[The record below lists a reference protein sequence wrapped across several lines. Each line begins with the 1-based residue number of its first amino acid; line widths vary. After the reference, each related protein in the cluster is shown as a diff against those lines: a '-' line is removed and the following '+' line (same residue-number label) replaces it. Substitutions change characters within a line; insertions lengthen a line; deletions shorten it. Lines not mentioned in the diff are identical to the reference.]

1 MTQGGPQARAINT
14 LAFLNRP
21 LSPDSF
27 SPEQNMIHANRLAG
41 ISAFGP
47 MAAATRLQSAFAPPS
62 PLAPGMLACMSH
74 RLSACRMTRPRLPG
88 TLNRRHFL
96 AAASAALLPAPALAQ
111 TGASDVDIVII
122 GGGAAGIGAARRI
135 AEAKRSYVLLEA
147 SPKLGGRA
155 RTEEAF
161 GLRVDLG
168 AGGFARSEG
177 TLATSAQGAGLEL
190 ITLPSG
196 RRLFAEGRE
205 VRESAYDA
213 FAAAL
218 GTARRDM
225 LVAVEGGKD
234 VAASLALTGA
244 GPAAAT
250 PWAATVAQLLGPL
263 GCGRALATL
272 SALDLA
278 SRDAPPDDTT
288 SPAGIGTLMEGL
300 GAWLNVQKD
309 APVTLVTNAGRF
321 HTVTLR
327 GQRTPIRARA
337 IVLAV
342 PAPVLAAGVIRFNPG
357 LPPRLVAALRA
368 IPAGHLEQVA
378 FLLPG
383 NPLALQPN
391 EAVLTKAG
399 TAPPALLRGR
409 INGSDLHVLT
419 FGDAPAR
426 TIAEKGAAAAL
437 PLARDWLRASF
448 PTADATIS
456 DVVSSKWGQDPLI
469 RGALS
474 AALPGQGAQRRVFA
488 DTVQNR
494 IFLAG
499 DYVPV
504 SGWGTLGGAFA
515 SGEAAA
521 TRALR
526 LFGDGPA

>member
-1 MTQGGPQARAINT
+1 
-14 LAFLNRP
+14 
-21 LSPDSF
+21 
-27 SPEQNMIHANRLAG
+27 
-41 ISAFGP
+41 
-47 MAAATRLQSAFAPPS
+47 
-62 PLAPGMLACMSH
+62 
-74 RLSACRMTRPRLPG
+74 MTRPRLPG

-111 TGASDVDIVII
+111 TGASDVDVVII
-122 GGGAAGIGAARRI
+122 GGGAAGIAAARQI
-135 AEAKRSYVLLEA
+135 AGAKRSYVLLEA
-147 SPKLGGRA
+147 SSKLGGRA
-155 RTEEAF
+155 RTEDAF
-161 GLRVDLG
+161 GARVDLG

-177 TLATSAQGAGLEL
+177 TLASSAQGAGLEL
-190 ITLPSG
+190 IALPSG
-196 RRLFAEGRE
+196 RRLFANGRE

-218 GTARRDM
+218 GTARRD
-225 LVAVEGGKD
+225 LLAAVEGGKD

-244 GPAAAT
+244 GPATTT
-250 PWAATVAQLLGPL
+250 PWAATVAQFLGPL
-263 GCGRALATL
+263 GCGRALSTL

-278 SRDAPPDDTT
+278 RRDALPDDTT

-321 HTVTLR
+321 HTVSVR

-342 PAPVLAAGVIRFNPG
+342 PAPVLAAGAIRFNPG

-437 PLARDWLRASF
+437 PLARDWLRANF
-448 PTADATIS
+448 PTAEVAIS
-456 DVVSSKWGQDPLI
+456 EVVASKWGQDPLI

>member
-1 MTQGGPQARAINT
+1 
-14 LAFLNRP
+14 
-21 LSPDSF
+21 
-27 SPEQNMIHANRLAG
+27 
-41 ISAFGP
+41 
-47 MAAATRLQSAFAPPS
+47 
-62 PLAPGMLACMSH
+62 
-74 RLSACRMTRPRLPG
+74 MTRPRHPG

-111 TGASDVDIVII
+111 TGASDVEVVII
-122 GGGAAGIGAARRI
+122 GGGAAGIAAARRI

-147 SPKLGGRA
+147 SPRLGGRA
-155 RTEEAF
+155 RTEDAF

-177 TLATSAQGAGLEL
+177 TLAASAQGAGQTL
-190 ITLPSG
+190 IALPSG
-196 RRLFAEGRE
+196 RRLFAHGRE

-213 FAAAL
+213 FASAL

-225 LVAVEGGKD
+225 LTSVDGGKD
-234 VAASLALTGA
+234 I
-244 GPAAAT
+244 AAAQALANAPPPAKGT
-250 PWAATVAQLLGPL
+250 PGANGPWAATVAQFLGPL
-263 GCGRALATL
+263 GCGRSLATL

-278 SRDAPPDDTT
+278 RRDAPPDDTT

-309 APVTLVTNAGRF
+309 APVTLVTHGGRF
-321 HTVTLR
+321 HSVSVR

-342 PAPVLAAGVIRFNPG
+342 PAPVLAAGAIRFNPG
-357 LPPRLVAALRA
+357 LPARLVTALRA

-391 EAVLTKAG
+391 EAVLTAAG

-437 PLARDWLRASF
+437 PLARDWLRANF
-448 PTADATIS
+448 PTAEA
-456 DVVSSKWGQDPLI
+456 VVSEVVASNWGQDPLV

-499 DYVPV
+499 EYVPV
-504 SGWGTLGGAFA
+504 SGWGTLGGAWA

>member
-1 MTQGGPQARAINT
+1 
-14 LAFLNRP
+14 
-21 LSPDSF
+21 
-27 SPEQNMIHANRLAG
+27 
-41 ISAFGP
+41 
-47 MAAATRLQSAFAPPS
+47 
-62 PLAPGMLACMSH
+62 
-74 RLSACRMTRPRLPG
+74 MTRPRLPG

-111 TGASDVDIVII
+111 SGPSDVDVVII
-122 GGGAAGIGAARRI
+122 GGGAAGIAAARRI

-147 SPKLGGRA
+147 SAKLGGRA
-155 RTEEAF
+155 RTDDAF

-177 TLATSAQGAGLEL
+177 TIATSAQGAGQSL
-190 ITLPSG
+190 IALPSG
-196 RRLFAEGRE
+196 RRLFAHGRE
-205 VRESAYDA
+205 VREGAYDA
-213 FAAAL
+213 FTAAL

-225 LVAVEGGKD
+225 LAAVDGGKD
-234 VAASLALTGA
+234 VAAALAVTNA
-244 GPAAAT
+244 APAAAS
-250 PWAATVAQLLGPL
+250 PWAATVAQFLGPL
-263 GCGRALATL
+263 GCGRRLATL

-278 SRDAPPDDTT
+278 RRDAPPDDTT

-309 APVTLVTNAGRF
+309 APVTLVTHGGRF
-321 HTVTLR
+321 HAVTLR

-342 PAPVLAAGVIRFNPG
+342 PAPVLAAGAIRFNPG
-357 LPPRLVAALRA
+357 LPPRLVAALRG

-391 EAVLTKAG
+391 EAVLTAAG
-399 TAPPALLRGR
+399 SAPPALLRGR

-426 TIAEKGAAAAL
+426 TIAEQGEVAAL
-437 PLARDWLRASF
+437 PLTRDWLRASF
-448 PTADATIS
+448 PTAEAVIS
-456 DVVSSKWGQDPLI
+456 EVVVSRWGQDPLI

-499 DYVPV
+499 EYVPV
-504 SGWGTLGGAFA
+504 SGWGTLAGAWA